1 MEKIKKLLTREDV
14 PGRAWWPFMEKVN
27 KLISGTATKD
37 DIITLDDCPLRIWS
51 PLFEKVN
58 AAILGET
65 EGVQITHADIPNL
78 PTGAQDIWF
87 SGLSIV
93 NKEVFG
99 VSSPA
104 SVRKFTVSALY
115 DQSTYEALCP
125 KEYREKYPDHWY
137 GLYGSPWI
145 VIEFDVNTLDS
156 YIGISFKVD
165 GVETAFGETETTPGS
180 EFSEDRKIK
189 YLIAKGIKNYV
200 TFDVRM
206 ELATLEWK
214 GKTFEMSL
222 VDADGNVLASASAT
236 LPKETFLPVTGKLNS
251 LTAGVIT
258 DEESWNK
265 YIPAS
270 YAEDYTY
277 EESKASLPWLVINY
291 DKVPEDA
298 KTGVALQIG
307 IGGTTVAFGGNAA
320 EVGTVSEDKHTF
332 TTKKDAG
339 YVMFEIN
346 KDLGVAESAG
356 KDVTVLATNCLAP
369 NTAYVKA

>member
-14 PGRAWWPFMEKVN
+14 PGRAWWPFMERVN

-65 EGVQITHADIPNL
+65 EGVQITRADIPNL

-137 GLYGSPWI
+137 GLYRSPWI
-145 VIEFDVNTLDS
+145 AIEFDVDTLDS

-236 LPKETFLPVTGKLNS
+236 LPKETFPPVTGKLNS

-258 DEESWNK
+258 DEE
-265 YIPAS
+265 
-270 YAEDYTY
+270 
-277 EESKASLPWLVINY
+277 
-291 DKVPEDA
+291 
-298 KTGVALQIG
+298 
-307 IGGTTVAFGGNAA
+307 
-320 EVGTVSEDKHTF
+320 
-332 TTKKDAG
+332 
-339 YVMFEIN
+339 
-346 KDLGVAESAG
+346 
-356 KDVTVLATNCLAP
+356 
-369 NTAYVKA
+369 